1 MSLIYILEDD
11 ESVRELEMYAVS
23 GNGYEV
29 EGFAEPKSFYSAL
42 ERRKPDLLVIDV
54 MLPVEDGLTITK
66 RLRKN
71 SDYRDM
77 PIIMVT
83 AKDSEMDYVKGLD
96 CGADDYITKP
106 FSVMIFLSRIKALL
120 RRTQKK
126 DDRTVYEYETITLDD
141 KKHRV
146 YSCNEEIELTFKEF
160 EISYA

>member
-66 RLRKN
+66 KTSEEFRLQGYAHNYGYRKGFGN
-71 SDYRDM
+71 
-77 PIIMVT
+77 
-83 AKDSEMDYVKGLD
+83 GL
-96 CGADDYITKP
+96 C
-106 FSVMIFLSRIKALL
+106 
-120 RRTQKK
+120 
-126 DDRTVYEYETITLDD
+126 
-141 KKHRV
+141 
-146 YSCNEEIELTFKEF
+146 
-160 EISYA
+160 